1 MVRFFFPVK
10 VLFLDWWPVSRDCL
24 MYGFSVIA
32 LIVTL
37 QDGIVMWY
45 EALLLVLFY
54 MIYIAG
60 EFHIYK
66 VISLKL

>member
-1 MVRFFFPVK
+1 
-10 VLFLDWWPVSRDCL
+10 
-24 MYGFSVIA
+24 MYAVAVIS

-60 EFHIYK
+60 EFPFEIYVTK
-66 VISLKL
+66 KNTNNFIYN